1 MSSTILNSAFRC
13 IWLVDIGMC
22 RSCQSHDSGSQ
33 ASLIIM
39 PWKSRKCSFRHW
51 RCKLFL
57 HASFLTVSLQSV
69 IASAHK
75 ALSNSTRSILRKFL
89 MYFLLSSVRSPHFSP
104 GGFVFWRRR
113 QLGSG
118 ILRAAGKCE
127 AATKKDLSQNSRCDD
142 NADGH
147 SNGSRCSRYKHD
159 TSTSIAAP

>member
-1 MSSTILNSAFRC
+1 
-13 IWLVDIGMC
+13 MC
-22 RSCQSHDSGSQ
+22 RSCQSHEPGSQ
-33 ASLIIM
+33 SSLIIM
-39 PWKSRKCSFRHW
+39 PRKSKKCSFRHW

-75 ALSNSTRSILRKFL
+75 AFSNSTRSILRKLL
-89 MYFLLSSVRSPHFSP
+89 MYFLLSSVHSPHFSP

-118 ILRAAGKCE
+118 ILEASRRQLGSGILRAAAKCE
-127 AATKKDLSQNSRCDD
+127 AATKQNLGQNSRCDD

-147 SNGSRCSRYKHD
+147 SNGSRCSRYKPVSYTHL
-159 TSTSIAAP
+159 TLPTKRIV